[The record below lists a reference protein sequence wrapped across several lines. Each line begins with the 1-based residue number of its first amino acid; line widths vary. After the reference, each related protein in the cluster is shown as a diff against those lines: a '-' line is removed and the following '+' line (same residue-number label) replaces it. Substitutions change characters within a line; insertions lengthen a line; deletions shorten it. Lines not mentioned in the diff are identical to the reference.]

1 MLYGLLAVISAIITV
16 VSFVYYQRSAD
27 NKTLFITAIVFL
39 LLTLGFGAM
48 FLAGRVNKTEDIH
61 ITE

>member
-1 MLYGLLAVISAIITV
+1 MLYGVFAVISAIIGIS
-16 VSFVYYQRSAD
+16 SFVYYQRSA
-27 NKTLFITAIVFL
+27 NTLMFVVAIVFL